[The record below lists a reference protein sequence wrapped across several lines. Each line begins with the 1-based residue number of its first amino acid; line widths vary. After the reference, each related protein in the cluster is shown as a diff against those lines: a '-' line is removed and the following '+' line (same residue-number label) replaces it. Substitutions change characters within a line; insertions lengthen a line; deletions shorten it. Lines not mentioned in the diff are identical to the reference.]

1 MHDHVEHRH
10 KMRAELA
17 RLIAYLCPGKAA
29 A

>member
-1 MHDHVEHRH
+1 MLDMVTHRH